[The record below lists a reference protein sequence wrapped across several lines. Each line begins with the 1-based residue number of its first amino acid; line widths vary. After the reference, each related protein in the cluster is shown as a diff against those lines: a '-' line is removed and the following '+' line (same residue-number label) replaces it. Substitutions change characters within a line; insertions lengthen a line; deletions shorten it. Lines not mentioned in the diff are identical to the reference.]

1 MKKLLFALLLLVSL
15 PIVMQANPARKV
27 TLAYDAQTRKLTA
40 TIFHPV
46 KNVEKHYISAVTV
59 MVGDKELEVKKL
71 TKQATDEQE
80 VVEFTLPDLPKGT
93 EVTVKA
99 KCNQFGSKSGKV
111 ILE

>member
-1 MKKLLFALLLLVSL
+1 
-15 PIVMQANPARKV
+15 
-27 TLAYDAQTRKLTA
+27 
-40 TIFHPV
+40 
-46 KNVEKHYISAVTV
+46 
-59 MVGDKELEVKKL
+59 MVGDKELEVKEL